1 MQQRVNIS
9 FAAGCRQSG
18 VPFEYKPFCTDRYG
32 CVRMCTEEVT
42 PKKHYSGA
50 ILQRRAC
57 FASEKRG
64 ECTKCTRPERRSK
77 IAPWWQKKWNQLSE
91 STRRAKPDEEPERSN
106 ATAQA
111 ISEVPAWNEVKAT
124 DKQVRIAYWRQ
135 PMSKA
140 VIQDK
145 NSGKIYFARCFCR
158 VSEQFSRKSG

>member
-1 MQQRVNIS
+1 M
-9 FAAGCRQSG
+9 G
-18 VPFEYKPFCTDRYG
+18 
-32 CVRMCTEEVT
+32 TEEVT
-42 PKKHYSGA
+42 PKKHCSGA

-57 FASEKRG
+57 FASEKRV
-64 ECTKCTRPERRSK
+64 ECTKCTRHERRTPQGALRRSK
-77 IAPWWQKKWNQLSE
+77 IAPWWQKKWSQLSE

-145 NSGKIYFARCFCR
+145 NSGKIYFARCFWN
-158 VSEQFSRKSG
+158 VSEQFSRKSE